1 MSYIRFTA
9 SSLSEQQMETI
20 AAAVD
25 MFCETVCLEDDDAD
39 ATYYSTELGESI
51 EFSVAEDLDERVVEA
66 IIDCIAPH
74 VSDFEVEAT
83 GQ

>member
-9 SSLSEQQMETI
+9 PSLSEQQMETI

-66 IIDCIAPH
+66 IIESLAAYIE
-74 VSDFEVEAT
+74 DFTVEAT

>member
-51 EFSVAEDLDERVVEA
+51 EFSVAEDLDDRVVEA